1 MKKVVISS
9 VITAVGAL
17 LLCAIIIGAC
27 IYSGFNQPGNLDF
40 WYSAFDTDGGL
51 ALGFPFFISF
61 AIFLFGL
68 ISLLTQFF
76 QKD

>member
-9 VITAVGAL
+9 VITAVGVL

-40 WYSAFDTDGGL
+40 WYSAFDEDGGL
-51 ALGFPFFISF
+51 ALGFPFFVSL

>member
-9 VITAVGAL
+9 VITAVGVL

-27 IYSGFNQPGNLDF
+27 IYSAINQPNLDF
-40 WYSAFDTDGGL
+40 WDSISSIRNGL
-51 ALGFPFFISF
+51 ALGFPLFVSL

>member
-9 VITAVGAL
+9 VITA
-17 LLCAIIIGAC
+17 AIIIGAC
-27 IYSGFNQPGNLDF
+27 IYSGFNQSENLDF
-40 WYSAFDTDGGL
+40 WYSAFDENVGL
-51 ALGFPFFISF
+51 ALGFPFFVSF

-68 ISLLTQFF
+68 ISLLTQLF